1 MLVACFLISLAG
13 CGRPDSVEGDQTAIA
28 LAQEFFAAQKITP
41 PPTAPRVF
49 DDGDDW
55 IVRYREVE
63 GEMGGSIL
71 LVIDKKDRTVVMPC
85 LTQ

>member
-1 MLVACFLISLAG
+1 MTCFLISLAG
-13 CGRPDSVEGDQTAIA
+13 CGRSGSVEGDQTAIA
-28 LAQEFFAAQKITP
+28 VAQEFFAAQRITR
-41 PPTAPRVF
+41 PPTTPRVF

-63 GEMGGSIL
+63 GEMGGGIL
-71 LVIDKKDRTVVMPC
+71 LVIDKKDRMVVMPC